1 MSLQERSSAT
11 PTGLFMNPAGQRR
24 VDFQALCGDQF
35 GKLFIADGTEQASL
49 LLAGQSVDLLIIDL
63 DGFDLA
69 FDVAP
74 LRRLLGQQPHL
85 RTLLL
90 CPFAHARWI
99 AELADFGNVAYAIA
113 PLLDADLRQSVAA
126 RLAGA
131 APPSVEVRQLRE
143 LAAAANRLR
152 QAIGEVDDLERMA
165 ERICMALSSLPGVVH
180 AALFHMRDMGELHLE
195 AQHATRGLNLLRI
208 LRRSDRLMQSPLR
221 HGFPGLLAA
230 CSGEMALLDA
240 PAKAGDP
247 EMAMELSGSGV
258 AMVLGLPLP
267 LSRAGAPRGAL
278 SLMFDH
284 AHQLNADEMSAYISL
299 AQLAGFGL
307 RMAEVCRENEV
318 LTHRVTH
325 MSTTD
330 ALTGAANRRHG
341 EYLLELE
348 SRRARRYQLPLAL
361 IMFDIDRFKAIND
374 RYGHPVG
381 DAVIRLVADAARA
394 ALRNSDVLVRS
405 GGEEFQ
411 IITPHTSAI
420 DALKIAE
427 KLRLHLAETE
437 MPGCDRITISLGVG
451 QLSDQEAPDALVVR
465 VAAALARAKRAGRNC
480 VELAMG

>member
-1 MSLQERSSAT
+1 MSLQQRSAAA
-11 PTGLFMNPAGQRR
+11 PIGLFLNPAGQRR

-35 GKLFIADGTEQASL
+35 GKLFIADGTEQAGV
-49 LLAGQSVDLLIIDL
+49 LLAGQAVDLLIIDL

-90 CPFAHARWI
+90 CPFARARWI
-99 AELADFGNVAYAIA
+99 AELADFGQLSYAIT
-113 PLLDADLRQSVAA
+113 PLLDEDLRQNVAA
-126 RLAGA
+126 RLAGT
-131 APPSVEVRQLRE
+131 APPPVDVRQLRE
-143 LAAAANRLR
+143 LAATAARLR
-152 QAIGEVDDLERMA
+152 QAIAEVDDLERMA
-165 ERICMALSSLPGVVH
+165 ERICMALTSLPGVVH

-208 LRRSDRLMQSPLR
+208 LQRSDRLMQSPLR
-221 HGFPGLLAA
+221 HAFPGLLAA
-230 CSGEMALLDA
+230 SNGEMALLDA
-240 PAKAGDP
+240 PAKAGEP
-247 EMAMELSGSGV
+247 EMAMALSGSGIGM
-258 AMVLGLPLP
+258 ALGLPLP
-267 LSRAGAPRGAL
+267 PSRAGAPRGSL
-278 SLMFDH
+278 SLMFEH
-284 AHQLNADEMSAYISL
+284 ARQLGADEISAYAGL
-299 AQLAGFGL
+299 AQLAGVGL
-307 RMAEVCRENEV
+307 RMAEVCRENEE

-330 ALTGAANRRHG
+330 ALTGAVNRRHG
-341 EYLLELE
+341 EYLLALE
-348 SRRARRYQLPLAL
+348 SRRARRYQLPVAL

-411 IITPHTSAI
+411 IVAPHTSAI

-427 KLRLHLAETE
+427 KLRQQIAQTE

-480 VELAMG
+480 VELAMS